1 MKLVCCFSVI
11 IACSCIKKKE
21 NKKGGE
27 GDVIYE
33 DPEKN
38 MIILKCSLLLLIRLC
53 LQCVVL
59 KVTVIIL
66 K

>member
-38 MIILKCSLLLLIRLC
+38 NEH
-53 LQCVVL
+53 VL
-59 KVTVIIL
+59 KYVV
-66 K
+66 KFCFNSP